1 MKQRV
6 EVVAAVLAA
15 AFRNTNL
22 RDVGVAYALFS
33 ASEFGVWIVLLVFAF
48 DRGGVSAE
56 LLITLVQLLPCVVL
70 APAIGAVADRW
81 DPARALVAGYGIQT
95 VTIGAVAVALALD
108 APSFVIYLLAPLT
121 ALSICMT
128 RPPQSALFPSVVR
141 TPDELTAANVMTG
154 WTEGAAALVGP
165 AIAGVLLTVS
175 GLTAAMAVMAG
186 LNLLSM
192 FLALRVAR
200 SLAPITRHL
209 EDDGSV
215 TATATKSFAD
225 GMRGNLVGVLMNPAI
240 RVLLIL
246 TTFYFVLVGSLDFL
260 CVILALGILHMGP
273 GGAGYLNAAIG
284 AGELVAGFVTA
295 FLIGRRRLVR
305 TLVLS
310 LLGCVCAIA
319 LVAVYPRV
327 GIVLVLFVLV
337 GLSGAVYNASGKTL
351 MQRAAPPGAIA
362 GAFSVVE
369 SLMCLGLALGAVLIW
384 AGYNVAGIRIA
395 LIAPGI
401 AAFVLIA
408 VLWRNLRAI
417 DDNVNVP
424 QVEIRLLRSLRIFAP
439 LPAPTLEIVARE
451 LEPINVAAGSRVITE
466 GDSGDQYYAIADG
479 VLEVTRLGGHLRQ
492 IGRGDGFGEIALI
505 RDVPRT
511 ATVTA
516 LTDALIYGLNGDLFV
531 EAVTGN
537 PSASRVAGL
546 VVNDFLQQH
555 PPVPGDSGS
564 EPSSPSP

>member
-1 MKQRV
+1 MKQRM
-6 EVVAAVLAA
+6 EAVAAVLAA

-56 LLITLVQLLPCVVL
+56 LLITLVQMLPCVVL

-95 VTIGAVAVALALD
+95 VTIGGVALALALD
-108 APSFVIYLLAPLT
+108 APTFVIYLLAPLT

-165 AIAGVLLTVS
+165 AIAGVLLAVS
-175 GLTAAMAVMAG
+175 GQTVAIAVMAG

-192 FLALRVAR
+192 LLALRVAH
-200 SLAPITRHL
+200 SVGPITRHL
-209 EDDGSV
+209 DDGGP
-215 TATATKSFAD
+215 ATAAKSIAD
-225 GMRGNLVGVLMNPAI
+225 GIRGNLMGALMNPDI

-310 LLGCVCAIA
+310 LLGCVSAVA
-319 LVAVYPRV
+319 LVAVYPRT
-327 GIVLVLFVLV
+327 GIVLVLF
-337 GLSGAVYNASGKTL
+337 
-351 MQRAAPPGAIA
+351 
-362 GAFSVVE
+362 
-369 SLMCLGLALGAVLIW
+369 
-384 AGYNVAGIRIA
+384 
-395 LIAPGI
+395 
-401 AAFVLIA
+401 
-408 VLWRNLRAI
+408 
-417 DDNVNVP
+417 
-424 QVEIRLLRSLRIFAP
+424 
-439 LPAPTLEIVARE
+439 
-451 LEPINVAAGSRVITE
+451 
-466 GDSGDQYYAIADG
+466 
-479 VLEVTRLGGHLRQ
+479 
-492 IGRGDGFGEIALI
+492 
-505 RDVPRT
+505 
-511 ATVTA
+511 
-516 LTDALIYGLNGDLFV
+516 
-531 EAVTGN
+531 
-537 PSASRVAGL
+537 
-546 VVNDFLQQH
+546 
-555 PPVPGDSGS
+555 
-564 EPSSPSP
+564 

>member
-1 MKQRV
+1 MKQRM
-6 EVVAAVLAA
+6 EVVAAVLSA

-22 RDVGVAYALFS
+22 RDIGVAYALFS

-48 DRGGVSAE
+48 DHGGVSAE

-70 APAIGAVADRW
+70 APAIGAAADWW
-81 DPARALVAGYGIQT
+81 DPARALVAGYGIQAA
-95 VTIGAVAVALALD
+95 TIGGVALALALD
-108 APSFVIYLLAPLT
+108 APTFVIYLLAPLT

-141 TPDELTAANVMTG
+141 TPDELTTANVMTG

-165 AIAGVLLTVS
+165 AIAGVLLAVS
-175 GLTAAMAVMAG
+175 GQTAAITAMAG

-192 FLALRVAR
+192 LLALRVTH
-200 SLAPITRHL
+200 SLGPIKRHF
-209 EDDGSV
+209 EDEGPD
-215 TATATKSFAD
+215 TAAKSFVD
-225 GMRGNLVGVLMNPAI
+225 GIRGNLVSVLMNPDI
-240 RVLLIL
+240 RVLLVL
-246 TTFYFVLVGSLDFL
+246 ETFYFVLVGSLDFL

-284 AGELVAGFVTA
+284 AGELVVGFATA

-310 LLGCVCAIA
+310 LLGWVCAVA
-319 LVAVYPRV
+319 LVAVYPRAGV
-327 GIVLVLFVLV
+327 VLVLFVLV

-351 MQRAAPPGAIA
+351 MQRAAPPEAIA

-369 SLMCLGLALGAVLIW
+369 SLMCLGLAMGAVLIW
-384 AGYNVAGIRIA
+384 VGYSVAGIRIA

-408 VLWRNLRAI
+408 VLWRRLRVI

-424 QVEIRLLRSLRIFAP
+424 QVEIRLLNSLRIFAP
-439 LPAPTLEIVARE
+439 LPAPTLEMMARA
-451 LEPINVAAGSRVITE
+451 LEPIHVAAGSRVITE
-466 GDSGDQYYAIADG
+466 GDAGDQFYAIADG
-479 VLEVTRLGGHLRQ
+479 VFEVTRQGGHLRQ

-516 LTDALIYGLNGDLFV
+516 LTDALVYGLDGDLFV

-537 PSASRVAGL
+537 ASASRVAGL
-546 VVNDFLQQH
+546 VVDDLLQQ
-555 PPVPGDSGS
+555 PGPGDSGS
-564 EPSSPSP
+564 EPPSPTS

>member
-15 AFRNTNL
+15 AFRNSDL

-70 APAIGAVADRW
+70 APAIGAIADRW
-81 DPARALVAGYGIQT
+81 DPARTLVAGYGIQT
-95 VTIGAVAVALALD
+95 LTIGGVALALALD
-108 APSFVIYLLAPLT
+108 APTFVIYLLAPLT

-165 AIAGVLLTVS
+165 AIAGVLLAAS
-175 GLTAAMAVMAG
+175 GETAAIAAMAG

-192 FLALRVAR
+192 FLALRVAH
-200 SLAPITRHL
+200 SLGPITRHL
-209 EDDGSV
+209 EDDGP
-215 TATATKSFAD
+215 ATAAKSFVD
-225 GMRGNLVGVLMNPAI
+225 GLRGNLVGVLMNPDI

-284 AGELVAGFVTA
+284 AGELIVGFVTA

-310 LLGCVCAIA
+310 LLGCVSAVA
-319 LVAVYPRV
+319 LVAVYPRT

-337 GLSGAVYNASGKTL
+337 GLSGAVYNATGKTL
-351 MQRAAPPGAIA
+351 MQRAAPPEAIA

-369 SLMCLGLALGAVLIW
+369 SLMCLGLAMGAVLIW
-384 AGYNVAGIRIA
+384 VGYSVAGIRIA

-401 AAFVLIA
+401 AAFMLIS
-408 VLWRNLRAI
+408 VLWRRLRVV
-417 DDNVNVP
+417 DDNVDVP
-424 QVEIRLLRSLRIFAP
+424 QVEIRLLSSLRIFAP
-439 LPAPTLEIVARE
+439 LPAPTLEVMARE
-451 LEPINVAAGSRVITE
+451 LKPINVAAGSSVISE
-466 GDSGDQYYAIADG
+466 GDSGDQFYAIAEG
-479 VLEVTRLGGHLRQ
+479 VLEVTRQGGHLRQ

-516 LTDALIYGLNGDLFV
+516 LTDALLYGLDGDLFV

-537 PSASRVAGL
+537 ASASRVAGL
-546 VVNDFLQQH
+546 VVNDLLQQQ
-555 PPVPGDSGS
+555 PPGPGDSVRTL
-564 EPSSPSP
+564 PRRPR

>member
-6 EVVAAVLAA
+6 EVVGAVLAA
-15 AFRNTNL
+15 AFRNRNL
-22 RDVGVAYALFS
+22 RDIGVAYALFS

-70 APAIGAVADRW
+70 APAIGAVADLW
-81 DPARALVAGYGIQT
+81 DPGRALVAGYGIQAL
-95 VTIGAVAVALALD
+95 TIGGVALALALE
-108 APSFVIYLLAPLT
+108 APTFVIYLLAPLT
-121 ALSICMT
+121 ALSFCMT

-141 TPDELTAANVMTG
+141 TPDELTTANVMTG

-165 AIAGVLLTVS
+165 AIAGGLLAVS
-175 GLTAAMAVMAG
+175 GETTAIAAMAG
-186 LNLLSM
+186 FNLLSM
-192 FLALRVAR
+192 VLALRVTH
-200 SLAPITRHL
+200 SLGPIKRHV
-209 EDDGSV
+209 EDDRPQT
-215 TATATKSFAD
+215 TAKSFID
-225 GMRGNLVGVLMNPAI
+225 GIRGNLVGVLMNPDI
-240 RVLLIL
+240 RVLLVL

-310 LLGCVCAIA
+310 LLGWVCAVA
-319 LVAVYPRV
+319 LVAVYPRT

-337 GLSGAVYNASGKTL
+337 GLSGAVYNATGKTL
-351 MQRAAPPGAIA
+351 MQRAAPPEAIA

-369 SLMCLGLALGAVLIW
+369 SLMCLGLAIGAVLIW
-384 AGYNVAGIRIA
+384 VGYNVAGIRVA
-395 LIAPGI
+395 LITPGI
-401 AAFVLIA
+401 AAFVLIS
-408 VLWRNLRAI
+408 VLWRRLRVI

-424 QVEIRLLRSLRIFAP
+424 QVEIRLLSSLRIFAP

-451 LEPINVAAGSRVITE
+451 LKPIHVAAGSCVISE
-466 GDSGDQYYAIADG
+466 GDSGDKFYAIAEG
-479 VLEVTRLGGHLRQ
+479 ELEVTRRGGHLRR

-516 LTDALIYGLNGDLFV
+516 MTDALIYGLDGDLFV

-537 PSASRVAGL
+537 ASANRVAGL
-546 VVNDFLQQH
+546 VVSDLLQQEQ
-555 PPVPGDSGS
+555 PGPGDPGTDPTPPTS
-564 EPSSPSP
+564 